1 MSGPLRRRFVFGAAL
16 ALAPGSFAPRAG
28 AQVKL
33 PQESPAA
40 TLSLDVGVTTLTVAY
55 HRPALHGRDP
65 WKELGDTQVWRLGA
79 NEATTLTVTDPV
91 SIGGTTIPAGSY
103 ALFAKVG
110 RESWTLLV
118 NKVAQ
123 QWGSYFYDAKQ
134 DLLHLDLKVAHVP
147 SDAKRDWF
155 TLALDPAGR
164 DGAELAILWDDVKV
178 VVPIKVDVDAI
189 VAKRI
194 DAALKSR
201 AAKDWQTLL
210 QVAQYWCK
218 RKEQL
223 PAALDLIDQAL
234 AIEENAWTC
243 EWKARILHELGDEEP
258 AIPLVER
265 ALELSKGS
273 NFPEGYRAGLR
284 AVLKEWRGDG
294 G

>member
-1 MSGPLRRRFVFGAAL
+1 MSGPLGERLVVAKLL
-16 ALAPGSFAPRAG
+16 ALSIGWAAPRAP

-55 HRPALHGRDP
+55 HRPALCGRDP

-110 RESWTLLV
+110 KESWTILL

-123 QWGSYFYDAKQ
+123 QWGSYFHDPKQ
-134 DLLHLDLKVAHVP
+134 DVLRLEVKVAHVP
-147 SDAKRDWF
+147 NEAKREWF
-155 TLALDPAGR
+155 TLALDPVGR
-164 DGAELAILWDDVKV
+164 DGAELTVLWDDVKV
-178 VVPIKVDVDAI
+178 VVPIKVEVDAI
-189 VAKRI
+189 VAKKI
-194 DAALKSR
+194 EAALKSR
-201 AAKDWQTLL
+201 PPKDWQTLM

-223 PAALDLIDQAL
+223 DLALDLIDQAL

-243 EWKARILHELGDEEP
+243 EWKGRILHEQGDLEP

-265 ALELSKGS
+265 ALELSKGT
-273 NFPEGYRAGLR
+273 NFPEGYREGLR
-284 AVLKEWRGDG
+284 ALLKQWRDG
-294 G
+294 